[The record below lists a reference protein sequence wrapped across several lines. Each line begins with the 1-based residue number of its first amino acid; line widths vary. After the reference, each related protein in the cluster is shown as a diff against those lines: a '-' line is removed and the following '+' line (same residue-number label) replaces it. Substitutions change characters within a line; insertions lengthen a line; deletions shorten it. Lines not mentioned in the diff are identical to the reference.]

1 MVQISVEMSKD
12 KILIDKNL
20 KKQNPKVK
28 CRTSAHFTHQG
39 REETLKENLGSQL
52 NLGITVIKLTK

>member
-20 KKQNPKVK
+20 KKQNSNVK
-28 CRTSAHFTHQG
+28 CRTSAHFTRQG
-39 REETLKENLGSQL
+39 RQETLKENLGLQL
-52 NLGITVIKLTK
+52 NLG